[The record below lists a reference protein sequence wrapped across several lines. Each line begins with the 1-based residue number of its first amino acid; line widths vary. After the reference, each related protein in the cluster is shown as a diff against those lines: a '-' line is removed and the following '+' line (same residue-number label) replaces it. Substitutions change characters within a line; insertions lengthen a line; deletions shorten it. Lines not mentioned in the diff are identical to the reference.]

1 VAVRLSSIVLGLL
14 TVALAKGQ
22 PPLQVYTTS
31 DQEPR
36 SIDTKLFFAIREGKV
51 EEVRALLAKGANAN
65 ATEANGWTTL
75 TSLGG
80 TDAQMLAIAKLL
92 VAKGAKVDKRQTD
105 QGYTPLTTVLN
116 GAHDPIETVRYLLLK
131 GANPNAAMNDG
142 TSPLHMAV
150 GNADVACVREL
161 LAHGARLDARTNDK
175 DVVKSSD
182 PNLEPSARRDQLA
195 NDDQNAH
202 LAEPGF
208 RFSGLQPVH
217 YLGVHWD
224 ANVADLLLKAGA
236 SLRATDD
243 NGWTPLHYAVRTGD
257 PAMVSGLLAKGADP
271 NAASKGGYRPLHLA
285 LRAGYGMPAAAVVRV
300 LIAKGA
306 DPKLKNKAGQT
317 PLDLLRA
324 DAEWRVGNPSND
336 PQRAFPKQ
344 YLANYQMLVNE
355 AAKALDPNA
364 ATIVLTPPKPDPKG
378 QRYAPLDIGEQT
390 AERIVRVEN
399 GQAVLELRL
408 PPLEEGTATVTV
420 SDVVLEEYDTLTPL
434 PITFKRNAKEGKTL
448 LFRFPEGAAR
458 GGDVLLAF
466 KQEGPGYV
474 GIGGG
479 DIEGSRRGP
488 GFRYD
493 GTWSVDSPLP
503 DRVMEFEIL
512 SVTRNGKPLPGFAGR
527 RLTVLFDKPAP
538 IVGLTDQPNHQAKG
552 PKLAIT
558 YRYRYQ
564 PNQRWHKS
572 AMDF

>member
-1 VAVRLSSIVLGLL
+1 MPILGSPHNA
-14 TVALAKGQ
+14 TMGSAGVVDGQAIQETRPVDTALFA
-22 PPLQVYTTS
+22 
-31 DQEPR
+31 
-36 SIDTKLFFAIREGKV
+36 AIREGKV
-51 EEVRALLAKGANAN
+51 EKVRSLLAKGANVN
-65 ATEANGWTTL
+65 AIEANGWTTL

-80 TDAQMLAIAKLL
+80 TDAQMLAVAKLL
-92 VAKGAKVDKRQTD
+92 IAKGAKVDKRQPD
-105 QGYTPLTTVLN
+105 QGYTALTTVLN
-116 GAHDPIETVRYLLLK
+116 GAKDPIQTLRYLLLK
-131 GANPNAAMNDG
+131 GANANAAMNDG

-175 DVVKSSD
+175 QVVKSSD
-182 PNLEPSARRDQLA
+182 PSLDPSSRRDQLSR
-195 NDDQNAH
+195 DDQNAH

-217 YLGVHWD
+217 DLGVHW
-224 ANVADLLLKAGA
+224 NPNIADMLLKAGA
-236 SLRATDD
+236 SLKATDD

-257 PAMVSGLLAKGADP
+257 PAMVAGLLAKGADP

-285 LRAGYGMPAAAVVRV
+285 LRAGYGVPAAAVVRV

-306 DPKLKNKAGQT
+306 DPKLTNKAGQT
-317 PLDLLRA
+317 PLDLLRS

-336 PQRAFPKQ
+336 PERAFPKES
-344 YLANYQMLVNE
+344 LANYQTLVNE

-364 ATIVLTPPKPDPKG
+364 APIVLALPKPDPKG
-378 QRYAPLDIGEQT
+378 QRYAPLDVGEQT

-448 LFRFPEGAAR
+448 LFRFPEGGAR
-458 GGDVLLAF
+458 GGDVLF
-466 KQEGPGYV
+466 SFEQQGPGNT

-479 DIEGSRRGP
+479 DSEQSHRGP

-503 DRVMEFEIL
+503 DRVMEFEVL
-512 SVTRNGKPLPGFAGR
+512 AVTRNGKPLPGFAGR

-538 IVGLTDQPNHQAKG
+538 IVGLTEMISPDRKG
-552 PKLAIT
+552 PKLAVS

-572 AMDF
+572 SMDF